1 MPRNVFLRASFG
13 NIDKNDCGGFHEKY
27 RVKTKLKI
35 GLMGAESEGAFGRSS
50 RGALIGPCGGTRSY
64 LSLSDW

>member
-1 MPRNVFLRASFG
+1 VFLRASFG
-13 NIDKNDCGGFHEKY
+13 NIDKNDCGGFREKY
-27 RVKTKLKI
+27 RVKTI

-64 LSLSDW
+64 LSLSLSLSDW

>member
-1 MPRNVFLRASFG
+1 VFLRASFG
-13 NIDKNDCGGFHEKY
+13 NIDKNDCGFREKY
-27 RVKTKLKI
+27 RVKIKSKI

-50 RGALIGPCGGTRSY
+50 RRALIGPCGGTRSY